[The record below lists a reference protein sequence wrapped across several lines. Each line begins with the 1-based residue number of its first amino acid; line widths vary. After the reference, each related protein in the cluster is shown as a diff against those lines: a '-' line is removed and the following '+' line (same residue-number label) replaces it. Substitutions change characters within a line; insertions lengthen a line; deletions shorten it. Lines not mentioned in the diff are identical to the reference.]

1 MTDVECVVIGAGI
14 AGLAAGATLRR
25 QHREV
30 IVLEA
35 GARAGGSAWSE
46 RIDGHLVERG
56 PNTFRIPPAMAA
68 FAGEHGLASR
78 LQKAQP
84 ASSERF
90 LLRAGRLVP
99 VPMSLVAFARTPL
112 LTRGGK
118 LRLLAEPFQ
127 RGGDPT
133 GESVAEFAKR
143 RLGCEACDALIA
155 PFLTGVYAG
164 DENQLGAEAVFPTLV
179 AAERSSGSI
188 IRGLLANALRGAGS
202 KGRWGG
208 TWSAANGISALT
220 DALAVSLDGALRLGA
235 RASSIA
241 FEDGSYRI
249 EIEEESGFQ
258 TLRSKALVLA
268 LPAQPAAGLLGAL
281 DREAAEA
288 IGAIESAPV
297 ASVAISIASDAT
309 RVPLRGFGYLVP
321 RGEGELLLGCLFSS
335 QLFAGRAPPGR
346 EVLTLLAVGKR
357 KPEAIDW
364 SDEKL
369 VAALLAEIEPVLG
382 LRDAPRVLSITRW
395 PRAVAQPG
403 REHPRLVAGARA
415 QLAHFPRLALAGS
428 HLDGVAFGEALASGA
443 RAAQQVMEER

>member
-14 AGLAAGATLRR
+14 AGLAAAATLRR
-25 QHREV
+25 QGREV
-30 IVLEA
+30 IALEA
-35 GARAGGSAWSE
+35 RARAGGSAWSE

-90 LLRAGRLVP
+90 LLRAGQLVP
-99 VPMSLVAFARTPL
+99 VPMSLFAFARTPL
-112 LTRGGK
+112 LTRAGK

-133 GESVAEFAKR
+133 GESVAAFAKR
-143 RLGCEACDALIA
+143 RFGCEARDALLA

-179 AAERSSGSI
+179 AAERRSGSI
-188 IRGLLANALRGAGS
+188 VRGLLANALGGAGS
-202 KGRWGG
+202 KGSWGG

-395 PRAVAQPG
+395 PRAVAQPS
-403 REHPRLVAGARA
+403 RDHPRLVAGARA

>member
-1 MTDVECVVIGAGI
+1 MTDVECVVIGAGV
-14 AGLAAGATLRR
+14 AGLAAAATLRR
-25 QHREV
+25 QGRDV

-35 GARAGGSAWSE
+35 GPRAGGSAWSE
-46 RIDGHLVERG
+46 RIDGYLVERG
-56 PNTFRIPPAMAA
+56 PNTIRIPPAMGA
-68 FAGEHGLASR
+68 FLREHALGSR
-78 LQKAQP
+78 MQKAQP

-90 LLRAGRLVP
+90 LVRAGQLVP
-99 VPMSLVAFARTPL
+99 VPMSLFAFARTPL

-118 LRLLAEPFQ
+118 RRLLAEPFQ

-143 RLGCEACDALIA
+143 RLGREACDALLA

-164 DENQLGAEAVFPTLV
+164 DEHQLGAEAVFPTLV
-179 AAERSSGSI
+179 AAERRSGSI

-202 KGRWGG
+202 KGSWGG
-208 TWSAANGISALT
+208 TWSTPNGISALT

-241 FEDGSYRI
+241 FEDGCYRT
-249 EIEEESGFQ
+249 EIEEESGSR
-258 TLRSKALVLA
+258 TIRCRALVLA
-268 LPAQPAAGLLGAL
+268 LPAQPAAALLGSL
-281 DREAAEA
+281 DREAAGA

-297 ASVAISIASDAT
+297 ASVAISIASNGT

-357 KPEAIDW
+357 NPEAIDW
-364 SDEKL
+364 SDERL

-382 LRDAPRVLSITRW
+382 LREAPRVLSITRW

-403 REHPRLVAGARA
+403 RDHPRLVAGARA
-415 QLAHFPRLALAGS
+415 RLSHLPRLALAGS
-428 HLDGVAFGEALASGA
+428 HLDGVAFGEALASGV
-443 RAAQQVMEER
+443 RAARHVMEER

>member
-1 MTDVECVVIGAGI
+1 
-14 AGLAAGATLRR
+14 
-25 QHREV
+25 
-30 IVLEA
+30 
-35 GARAGGSAWSE
+35 
-46 RIDGHLVERG
+46 
-56 PNTFRIPPAMAA
+56 MAA

-84 ASSERF
+84 ASRERF

-99 VPMSLVAFARTPL
+99 VPMSAFAFARTPL

-133 GESVAEFAKR
+133 GESVAEFATR

-179 AAERSSGSI
+179 AAERNSGSI

-202 KGRWGG
+202 KGSWGG

-235 RASSIA
+235 RASSIT
-241 FEDGSYRI
+241 FEDGSYRV

-281 DREAAEA
+281 DRDAAEA

-403 REHPRLVAGARA
+403 RDHPRLVAGARA

>member
-1 MTDVECVVIGAGI
+1 MMDVECVVIGAGI
-14 AGLAAGATLRR
+14 AGLAAAATLRR
-25 QHREV
+25 QGRDV

-35 GARAGGSAWSE
+35 GPRAGGSAWSE

-84 ASSERF
+84 ASRERF

-112 LTRGGK
+112 LT
-118 LRLLAEPFQ
+118 

-188 IRGLLANALRGAGS
+188 IRG
-202 KGRWGG
+202 
-208 TWSAANGISALT
+208 
-220 DALAVSLDGALRLGA
+220 
-235 RASSIA
+235 
-241 FEDGSYRI
+241 
-249 EIEEESGFQ
+249 Q
-258 TLRSKALVLA
+258 
-268 LPAQPAAGLLGAL
+268 
-281 DREAAEA
+281 
-288 IGAIESAPV
+288 SAPV

-335 QLFAGRAPPGR
+335 QLFTGRAPPGR

-357 KPEAIDW
+357 NPEAIDW
-364 SDEKL
+364 SDERL

-403 REHPRLVAGARA
+403 RNHPRLVAGARA